1 MPLVTCHVSLVAC
14 QLDCMH
20 GRYTATL
27 YDAGLPVLK
36 SGVDSLHSM
45 GVTAIRLGGSFTD
58 ADFYFWKRWI
68 GNPWERLVL
77 HTGPTFYGAQ
87 AHAFSSSCFFIYI
100 FLLTCAKLID
110 IVTFSCKAIARSK
123 VGGRVDFGLGAG
135 VNPHSNQLDTPSIAT
150 TSGVNPI
157 ATSWMPSP

>member
-1 MPLVTCHVSLVAC
+1 
-14 QLDCMH
+14 MH

-36 SGVDSLHSM
+36 SGVDSLRSM

-68 GNPWERLVL
+68 GKPWERLVL

-87 AHAFSSSCFFIYI
+87 VHAFSSSYIFIYI
-100 FLLTCAKLID
+100 FFWLTSAKLM
-110 IVTFSCKAIARSK
+110 TSSYYRPS
-123 VGGRVDFGLGAG
+123 LGAKWG
-135 VNPHSNQLDTPSIAT
+135 DELI
-150 TSGVNPI
+150 SGWGPV
-157 ATSWMPSP
+157 